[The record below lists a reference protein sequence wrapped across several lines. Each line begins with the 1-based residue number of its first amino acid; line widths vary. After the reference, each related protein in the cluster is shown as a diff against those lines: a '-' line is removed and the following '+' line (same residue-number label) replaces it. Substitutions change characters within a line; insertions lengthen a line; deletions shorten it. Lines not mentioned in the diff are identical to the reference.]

1 MAVLAAVAAVH
12 LSCAS
17 CADRGIQRQKV
28 AATVFPLYDLA
39 RRLAGDRLEVDLVL
53 SPGLDV
59 HGYEPRPRDVST
71 LADAGLIFA
80 VGLGLD
86 SWAQRLARSAGAG
99 EARVFEIGPLMDPI
113 LAPPGVVRDEPLID
127 AHFWLDPIR
136 AERAVDVLVEAL
148 GGLDPVGGP
157 FYRSRG
163 LELKQSIQALHEDIA
178 RRAARWR
185 QRRIVTYH
193 GSLFYF
199 AARYG
204 LKVVGVVEPVP
215 GQEPTARHLAE
226 ILDLLRGDDPA
237 VLFAEPQLD
246 PALVRA
252 LAREAGVSFYTVDP
266 LGGQPGTDS
275 YEALLRQLVTTLDG
289 ALG

>member
-1 MAVLAAVAAVH
+1 MH

-17 CADRGIQRQKV
+17 CAHRGIERSKV
-28 AATVFPLYDLA
+28 AATVFPLYDLT
-39 RRLAGDRLEVDLVL
+39 RRLAGDRLEVKLVL

-59 HGYEPRPRDVST
+59 HGYEPRPRDVAT
-71 LADAGLIFA
+71 LADADLIFA

-86 SWAQRLARSAGAG
+86 SWAQGLARSAGAG
-99 EARVFEIGPLMDPI
+99 DARVFEIGPLMDPI
-113 LAPPGVVRDEPLID
+113 LAPQGVIRDEPFID
-127 AHFWLDPIR
+127 AHFWLDPVR
-136 AERAVDVLVEAL
+136 AQRAVDVLVEAL

-163 LELKQSIQALHEDIA
+163 LEIKQSIQGLHEEIA

-185 QRRIVTYH
+185 RRRIVTFH

-199 AARYG
+199 ASRYG
-204 LKVVGVVEPVP
+204 LKVAGVVEPVP

-226 ILDLLRGDDPA
+226 ILDLLRGDEPA
-237 VLFAEPQLD
+237 VLLAEPQLD

-266 LGGQPGTDS
+266 MGGGPGTDG
-275 YEALLRQLVTTLDG
+275 YEALLRHLVATLDE